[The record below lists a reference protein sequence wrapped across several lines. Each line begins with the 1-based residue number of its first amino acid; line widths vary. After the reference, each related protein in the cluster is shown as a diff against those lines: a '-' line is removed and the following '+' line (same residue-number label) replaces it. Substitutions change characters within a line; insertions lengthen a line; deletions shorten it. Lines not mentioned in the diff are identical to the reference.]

1 MASHVSKLRS
11 TVRRDGLSDRLGEEP
26 ASQLPLEHYLRVLEM
41 SAQRKLWM
49 GMIAG
54 RAEAESV
61 FGQMKFS
68 KQKPASGLAMTGL
81 AASKTSSDSANAAPA
96 MTPAVL
102 AEKLVGKKMPRRMA
116 RQCVDLYLD
125 WTEERRRLAVWN
137 N

>member
-1 MASHVSKLRS
+1 M
-11 TVRRDGLSDRLGEEP
+11 RRDGLSDRLGEEP
-26 ASQLPLEHYLRVLEM
+26 ASHLPLKHYLRVLEM

-54 RAEAESV
+54 REEAESV

-81 AASKTSSDSANAAPA
+81 AASKTSSDSAIAAPA

-102 AEKLVGKKMPRRMA
+102 AEKLVSKKMPRRMA

>member
-1 MASHVSKLRS
+1 M
-11 TVRRDGLSDRLGEEP
+11 RRDGLSDWLGEEP
-26 ASQLPLEHYLRVLEM
+26 ASHLPLEHDLRVLEM

-54 RAEAESV
+54 RTEAESV

>member
-1 MASHVSKLRS
+1 M
-11 TVRRDGLSDRLGEEP
+11 RRDGLSDRLGEEP
-26 ASQLPLEHYLRVLEM
+26 VSHLPLEPYLRVLEM

-81 AASKTSSDSANAAPA
+81 AASKTSSDSANVAPA

>member
-1 MASHVSKLRS
+1 M
-11 TVRRDGLSDRLGEEP
+11 RRDGLSDRLGEEP

-68 KQKPASGLAMTGL
+68 KQKPASGLALTGL

-125 WTEERRRLAVWN
+125 WTEERHRLAVWN

>member
-1 MASHVSKLRS
+1 M
-11 TVRRDGLSDRLGEEP
+11 RRDGLSDRLGEEP
-26 ASQLPLEHYLRVLEM
+26 ASHLPLKHYLRVLEM

-54 RAEAESV
+54 REGSSTAESV

-68 KQKPASGLAMTGL
+68 KQKPAMTGL
-81 AASKTSSDSANAAPA
+81 ASKTSSDSANAAPA

>member
-1 MASHVSKLRS
+1 
-11 TVRRDGLSDRLGEEP
+11 
-26 ASQLPLEHYLRVLEM
+26 M

-102 AEKLVGKKMPRRMA
+102 AEKLVSKKMPRRMA

>member
-26 ASQLPLEHYLRVLEM
+26 ASHLPLKHYLRVLEM

>member
-1 MASHVSKLRS
+1 M
-11 TVRRDGLSDRLGEEP
+11 RRDGLSDRLGEEP